1 MVSAMQFFEGYS
13 DGIFEMSEDWLVEC
27 ILCGQQHRID
37 RRSLNISVMEQGDVF
52 EHYFWKEL
60 TCKGCG
66 ERLFVRTKVYS
77 NKNGDFIREDHECDD
92 VDYIQP
98 PAIRDARRHSYSLTN
113 GSKRV
118 NYGINRERFTGGR
131 RMDNL
136 CLLTEE
142 RPKPSVVNQI
152 VDMYCKDFDD
162 RITVHNEIKIKPI
175 IVDGIFKFVYKVE
188 GLAVAGAADIFIK
201 TVSGSSSF
209 LDFLL
214 FNQEKAPTEGSN
226 EDNLIMAIEETK
238 TSDDESRNTG
248 VYQRGSKFVYITPYY
263 QNVKLYMLYNEEL
276 EAREEKKPSDTS
288 VFGTNILLTLGVT
301 IVGKDISRW
310 FRPFRSLDELI
321 RFKAGMRKPPAGNVP
336 ITITKYAD
344 RIEVS
349 GRLAKPADAG
359 NIGHDP
365 NIGALSMISACIR
378 KLGWDKDIVVTLHGV
393 TQSYVDHTRGKNK
406 FLYICSILG
415 MRLDGIRMPNHVIL
429 PELYWHYEKKSEKMA
444 DILLHVQTMYHGMYC
459 VYENHAGCERG
470 YFKTKTGRLVTL
482 PKKDR
487 NGVNLY
493 LPDVVLYDEDTNFIL
508 LVEGKMLSTL
518 QLGIE
523 EIENYDSIE
532 QEYIYPE
539 YGNVTIMRCV
549 SIFGGNCAS
558 IPHEKVLFY
567 LADNGR
573 IIINKNA
580 PQCIRRCFAE
590 TGVRI

>member
-1 MVSAMQFFEGYS
+1 
-13 DGIFEMSEDWLVEC
+13 
-27 ILCGQQHRID
+27 
-37 RRSLNISVMEQGDVF
+37 
-52 EHYFWKEL
+52 
-60 TCKGCG
+60 
-66 ERLFVRTKVYS
+66 
-77 NKNGDFIREDHECDD
+77 
-92 VDYIQP
+92 
-98 PAIRDARRHSYSLTN
+98 
-113 GSKRV
+113 
-118 NYGINRERFTGGR
+118 
-131 RMDNL
+131 MDNL
-136 CLLTEE
+136 WLLTEE
-142 RPKPSVVNQI
+142 RPKPSVINQI
-152 VDMYCKDFDD
+152 VEMYCRDFDD
-162 RITVHNEIKIKPI
+162 RITIREEIKIKPVI
-175 IVDGIFKFVYKVE
+175 IDGFFKFVYKVE
-188 GLAVAGAADIFIK
+188 GLAVAGAGDIFIK

-214 FNQEKAPTEGSN
+214 FKQETAPTEGSPD
-226 EDNLIMAIEETK
+226 DNLIMAIEETK

-263 QNVKLYMLYNEEL
+263 QDVKLYMLYNEEL

-288 VFGTNILLTLGVT
+288 VFGTNMLLTLGVT

-310 FRPFRSLDELI
+310 FKPFRSLDELI

-336 ITITKYAD
+336 ITITKYD
-344 RIEVS
+344 DHIEVS

-378 KLGWDKDIVVTLHGV
+378 KLGWNKNIVVTLHGV
-393 TQSYVDHTRGKNK
+393 TQLYVDHTRGKNK

-415 MRLDGIRMPNHVIL
+415 MRLDGIRMPSHVVL

-470 YFKTKTGRLVTL
+470 YFRTKVGRLVTL

-487 NGVNLY
+487 NGINLY
-493 LPDVVLYDEDTNFIL
+493 LPDVVLYDEETNFIL
-508 LVEGKMLSTL
+508 LVEGKMLFTL

-539 YGNVTIMRCV
+539 YGRVTIMRCV
-549 SIFGGNCAS
+549 SIFGGNCVS

-580 PQCIRRCFAE
+580 PRCIRRCFAG
-590 TGVRI
+590 TGVQYSN